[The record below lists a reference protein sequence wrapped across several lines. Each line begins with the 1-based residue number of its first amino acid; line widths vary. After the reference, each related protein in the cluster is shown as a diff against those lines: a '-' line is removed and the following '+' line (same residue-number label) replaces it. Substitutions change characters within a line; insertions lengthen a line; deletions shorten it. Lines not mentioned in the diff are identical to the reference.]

1 MGSKRDEFKKQ
12 YQVNVPPV
20 MKNNNTRV
28 SKQKEVYRNPDN
40 KLKNVRKN
48 KIRLR
53 KPVRRIGKIAL
64 VLFIASGGYKA
75 YNAYNENQ
83 KENTPITLTQALE
96 NGESLESLEIDNS
109 IKNEL
114 EDIKEELGKED
125 ISNSDI
131 MKLAPKINELQ
142 FDTIKTKLA
151 NTLGEEE
158 SDITLHTGV
167 ASEGKTKESVE
178 VKGGEKYTNKEF
190 LKNENTISS
199 EIANYIKEI
208 GDMQD
213 IMKELQ
219 EGDFERE
226 NILSKYKKL
235 VKSTDQMAASKITVD
250 KKGNIAVEYTRVKD
264 LKENDKETGKVNT
277 TREIDDDEMEL

>member
-1 MGSKRDEFKKQ
+1 MGNKREEFVKQ
-12 YQVNVPPV
+12 YQVDVLPF
-20 MKNNNTRV
+20 MKDRKTRGA
-28 SKQKEVYRNPDN
+28 KEKEVYKSKNNQLN
-40 KLKNVRKN
+40 KVRRKRLK
-48 KIRLR
+48 
-53 KPVRRIGKIAL
+53 KPVKRIATIGLAGLIA
-64 VLFIASGGYKA
+64 FGGYKA
-75 YNAYNENQ
+75 YSAYNEYQ
-83 KENTPITLTQALE
+83 KENTPITLDQALQ
-96 NGESLESLEIDNS
+96 NGESLESLKIDNTV
-109 IKNEL
+109 KNEL

-125 ISNSDI
+125 ISNSDLMGLSI
-131 MKLAPKINELQ
+131 RINELQ

-199 EIANYIKEI
+199 EISDYIKEI
-208 GDMQD
+208 GDMQGL
-213 IMKELQ
+213 MQELQ
-219 EGDFERE
+219 EGDFKRDD
-226 NILSKYKKL
+226 ILSKYKKL

-250 KKGNIAVEYTRVKD
+250 KNGNISVEYTKVKD
-264 LKENDKETGKVNT
+264 LKENNKETGKVNA